1 MKYYGNY
8 SGFENYGYNDYPKYE
23 GNSKKDY
30 NYEKYKNSGNNYS
43 GNNYNNNSKKQFPSI
58 TLEEALIK
66 SSYPKYLQDFIKEFM
81 INNYS
86 NNINKKV
93 YLTSVNNEKLFVIE
107 YKLSVKL
114 KDRIYNIFVLVY
126 LPKLYPNYEP
136 DFYISKKGKVAVTS
150 YYKNGKINGKTLKI
164 DLFSFIPFNP
174 DTNNIEEI
182 INKINEEFNKEFT
195 IYKVDNDDIISGQCI
210 LNQNCINEIII
221 ENKNNNNNNYNYNY
235 NYNNEDIN
243 KNNDIKIN
251 YNNKSKD
258 FNDESLLTFM
268 RTQVKDVLREKYMNF
283 KEKYNIEKYYNDLKI
298 IDNNTKLNLNNNKL
312 YSEENLMKEEL
323 KKLQK
328 IKEYLNSVENGLI
341 EENKKIV
348 NDKNKSIFEKCNEL
362 IKINDNTDFEYI
374 IMEKVIEDYLIYLKK
389 GYKKK
394 IVSLKEMIDAI
405 RLLSREKFNIHYLRN
420 KRK

>member
-1 MKYYGNY
+1 MKYYWNY
-8 SGFENYGYNDYPKYE
+8 SGFENYGYNEYPKYE

-30 NYEKYKNSGNNYS
+30 NYEKYKNTGNNYS

-58 TLEEALIK
+58 TLEEALK
-66 SSYPKYLQDFIKEFM
+66 QSSYPKYLQDFIKEFI

-93 YLTSVNNEKLFVIE
+93 YLASINNEKLFVIE
-107 YKLSVKL
+107 YKLSVNL

-136 DFYISKKGKVAVTS
+136 DFYISKKGKVAVTDF
-150 YYKNGKINGKTLKI
+150 YKNGKINGKTLKI
-164 DLFSFIPFNP
+164 DLFSFIPFDP

-182 INKINEEFNKEFT
+182 INKINEEFNKEFP
-195 IYKVDNDDIISGQCI
+195 IYKVDNDDIKSGLCI
-210 LNQNCINEIII
+210 LSQYCINEIII
-221 ENKNNNNNNYNYNY
+221 ENKNNNYNC

-243 KNNDIKIN
+243 KFNEKKIN
-251 YNNKSKD
+251 DNKKSKD
-258 FNDESLLTFM
+258 FNDESLLVFM
-268 RTQVKDVLREKYMNF
+268 RTQVKDVLREKYMSF
-283 KEKYNIEKYYNDLKI
+283 KEKYNVEKNYNDLKI
-298 IDNNTKLNLNNNKL
+298 IDNKTKLKLNNNKF

-328 IKEYLNSVENGLI
+328 IKEYLNSVENGII
-341 EENKKIV
+341 EENKKIM

-362 IKINDNTDFEYI
+362 IKINDNKDFEYK
-374 IMEKVIEDYLIYLKK
+374 IMEKAIEDYLVYLKK
-389 GYKKK
+389 GYEKK
-394 IVSLKEMIDAI
+394 IVSLKEMIDTT
-405 RLLSREKFNIHYLRN
+405 RLLSREIFNIHYLRN